1 MMAVTIFIVN
11 FQIGNILSLQ
21 KENNLFL
28 QNVMM
33 VSCSML
39 NVNDAE
45 TEAYNNLRKVV
56 EDIPC
61 EQRARPATFI
71 DLLKWGDDR
80 EKSFSHTHM
89 I

>member
-28 QNVMM
+28 QNLMM

-39 NVNDAE
+39 NVNDAAK
-45 TEAYNNLRKVV
+45 EAYNNLRKVV
-56 EDIPC
+56 EDIPF
-61 EQRARPATFI
+61 EQRARPGMFI
-71 DLLKWGDDR
+71 DLLK
-80 EKSFSHTHM
+80 
-89 I
+89 